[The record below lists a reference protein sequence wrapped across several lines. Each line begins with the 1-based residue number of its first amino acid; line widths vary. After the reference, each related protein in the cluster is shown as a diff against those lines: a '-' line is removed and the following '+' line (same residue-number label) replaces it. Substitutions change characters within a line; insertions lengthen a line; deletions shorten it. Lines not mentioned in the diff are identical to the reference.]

1 MTIIERATRGA
12 VAGLAVIA
20 MSACANSQLG
30 NVLGSVL
37 GTGGSSQLSGTIQG
51 VNTQSQQVGITQS
64 NGQTIGVSY
73 DNQTVVLY
81 QNQNYPVTALEMGD
95 QVIASIRDAGNGS
108 YYADT
113 IQVTQSVQNGQSSN
127 GSQSVQ
133 SFSGTVRQID
143 YQNGIFTINNGAGYE
158 ISVSMP
164 YNPRQQD
171 VDYFRRLARGQ
182 RVRFYGVTLN
192 NERIEL
198 RQFY

>member
-1 MTIIERATRGA
+1 MTVLERATRSA
-12 VAGLAVIA
+12 LAGLAVIA
-20 MSACANSQLG
+20 MGACANSQLG

-37 GTGGSSQLSGTIQG
+37 GGGGSNQLAGTIQG
-51 VNTQSQQVGITQS
+51 VNTQSRQVGITQS
-64 NGQTIGVSY
+64 NGQTIGVGY
-73 DNQTVVLY
+73 DNQTVVIY
-81 QNQNYPVTALEMGD
+81 QNQNYPVTSLEMGD

-133 SFSGTVRQID
+133 SFQGTVRQID
-143 YQNGIFTINNGAGYE
+143 SQNGLFTINNGAGYE
-158 ISVSMP
+158 ITVSMP
-164 YNPRQQD
+164 FNPRQQD

-182 RVRFYGVTLN
+182 TVRFYGVALN
-192 NERIEL
+192 SQRIEL

>member
-1 MTIIERATRGA
+1 MTVLERATRSA

-20 MSACANSQLG
+20 MTACANSQLG

-37 GTGGSSQLSGTIQG
+37 GTGGSTQLSGTIQG

-64 NGQTIGVSY
+64 NGQTVGVGY

-81 QNQNYPVTALEMGD
+81 QNQSYPVTALEMGD
-95 QVIASIRDAGNGS
+95 QVIASIRDAGNGG

-113 IQVTQSVQNGQSSN
+113 IQVTQSVQNGRAGN

-133 SFSGTVRQID
+133 SFQGTVRQID
-143 YQNGIFTINNGAGYE
+143 YQNGVFTINNGAGYE
-158 ISVSMP
+158 VSVSMP

-182 RVRFYGVTLN
+182 RVRFYGVALN
-192 NERIEL
+192 SERIEL

>member
-1 MTIIERATRGA
+1 MTILERATRAA

-37 GTGGSSQLSGTIQG
+37 GTGASTQVSGTIQG

-64 NGQTIGVSY
+64 NGQTVGVGY

-81 QNQNYPVTALEMGD
+81 QNQSYPVTALEMGD

-113 IQVTQSVQNGQSSN
+113 IQVTQSVQNGQAGN
-127 GSQSVQ
+127 GAQSVQ
-133 SFSGTVRQID
+133 SFQGTVRQID
-143 YQNGIFTINNGAGYE
+143 YQNGVFTINNGAGYE

-182 RVRFYGVTLN
+182 RVRFYGVALN
-192 NERIEL
+192 SERIEL

>member
-1 MTIIERATRGA
+1 MTVLERVTRSA
-12 VAGLAVIA
+12 FAGLAVIA

-37 GTGGSSQLSGTIQG
+37 GTGGSTQLAGTIQG

-64 NGQTIGVSY
+64 NGQTVGVGY

-81 QNQNYPVTALEMGD
+81 QNQSYPVTALEMGD
-95 QVIASIRDAGNGS
+95 QVIASIRDAGNGG

-113 IQVTQSVQNGQSSN
+113 IQVTQSVQNGRSGN
-127 GSQSVQ
+127 GAQSVQ
-133 SFSGTVRQID
+133 SFQGTVRQID
-143 YQNGIFTINNGAGYE
+143 YQNGVFTINNGAGYE
-158 ISVSMP
+158 ITVSMP

-182 RVRFYGVTLN
+182 RVRFYGVALN
-192 NERIEL
+192 SERIEL

>member
-1 MTIIERATRGA
+1 MTILERVTRAA

-37 GTGGSSQLSGTIQG
+37 GTGASTQVSGTIQG

-64 NGQTIGVSY
+64 NGQTVGVGY

-81 QNQNYPVTALEMGD
+81 QNQSYPVTALEMGD
-95 QVIASIRDAGNGS
+95 QVIASIRDAGTGS

-113 IQVTQSVQNGQSSN
+113 IQVTQSVQNGQAGN
-127 GSQSVQ
+127 GAQSVQ
-133 SFSGTVRQID
+133 SFQGTVRQID
-143 YQNGIFTINNGAGYE
+143 YQNGVFTINNGAGYE

-182 RVRFYGVTLN
+182 RVRFYGVALN
-192 NERIEL
+192 SERIEL

>member
-1 MTIIERATRGA
+1 MTILERATRAA

-37 GTGGSSQLSGTIQG
+37 GTGASTQVSGTIQG

-64 NGQTIGVSY
+64 NGQTVGVGY

-81 QNQNYPVTALEMGD
+81 QNQSYPVTALEMGD
-95 QVIASIRDAGNGS
+95 QVIASIRDARNGG

-113 IQVTQSVQNGQSSN
+113 IQVTQSVQNGQAGN
-127 GSQSVQ
+127 GAQSVQ
-133 SFSGTVRQID
+133 SFQGTVRQID
-143 YQNGIFTINNGAGYE
+143 YQNGVFTINNGAGYE

-182 RVRFYGVTLN
+182 RVRFYGVALN
-192 NERIEL
+192 SERIEL